1 MNGDKFDNRIS
12 NLKYMTRSEHRKF
25 DGANNSGMLNGK
37 PQKLECNKCI
47 DLSYQDKEGYRG
59 HHKWKNA

>member
-1 MNGDKFDNRIS
+1 M
-12 NLKYMTRSEHRKF
+12 KYMTRSEHRKF